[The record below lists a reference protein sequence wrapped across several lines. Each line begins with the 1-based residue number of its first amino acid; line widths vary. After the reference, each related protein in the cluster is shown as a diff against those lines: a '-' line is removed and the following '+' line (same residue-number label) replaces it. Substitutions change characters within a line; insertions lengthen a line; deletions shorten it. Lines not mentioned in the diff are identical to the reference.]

1 MNRPRRLSPLS
12 LICVLVSG
20 CSGQCSSPAPASAP
34 AAAAS
39 AAPLGPVAA
48 LEQRLGLTL
57 PDRNTDETLPALAKL
72 PRRRTMGVDLDKQLW
87 LAVGPTG
94 AVTLA
99 TGASLTAAEVAQ
111 DERLTATLRT
121 VVRDWPRRS
130 GTAAAQLLLIA
141 DRGTSGVALGRIRR
155 LALAAHGWRLGLLV
169 RDGDGLAELLLNSPA
184 ALRTVPAAAAVP
196 AVPTPATAP

>member
-1 MNRPRRLSPLS
+1 LDA
-12 LICVLVSG
+12 
-20 CSGQCSSPAPASAP
+20 APAVAP
-34 AAAAS
+34 GPIAAI
-39 AAPLGPVAA
+39 
-48 LEQRLGLTL
+48 EQRFGLTL
-57 PDRNTDETLPALAKL
+57 PDRNTDETLPALARL
-72 PRRRTMGVDLDKQLW
+72 PRRRTVGVDLDKQLW

-94 AVTLA
+94 SVTLA
-99 TGASLTAAEVAQ
+99 TGVSLTADEVAQ

-121 VVRDWPRRS
+121 LVRDWPRRT

-184 ALRTVPAAAAVP
+184 ALRTLPNGVNPPAAA
-196 AVPTPATAP
+196 TPAAAP